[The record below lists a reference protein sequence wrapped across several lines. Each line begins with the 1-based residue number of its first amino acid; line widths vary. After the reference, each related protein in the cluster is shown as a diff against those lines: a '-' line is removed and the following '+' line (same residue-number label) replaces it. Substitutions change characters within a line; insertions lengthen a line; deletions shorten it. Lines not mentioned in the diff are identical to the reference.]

1 MDQLISVLLHF
12 PPTGGIAGDDQYDS
26 AAKSH
31 SQKVD
36 KLAASSD
43 FNDAAAQL
51 LDHVDPA
58 VYSISH
64 AHLLTAV
71 RAANSL
77 PQPDL
82 LAKVAVFL
90 NTFDARQMR
99 YAGKTLA
106 GILDWLVSGDLFPA
120 SVAVDLLT
128 TALLRLDPT
137 GSVLTSYHVALVKL
151 AFTTDN
157 VEPALPLLEKNI
169 VFYPGAKGLQE
180 TRPLGSLDLPPA
192 SYMTV
197 ETRLTKQLSSSDV
210 LQYDLL
216 RGLCFIQR
224 RAWAQAFDALER
236 VVTYPAKDSHSCSK
250 IMVEAHNKWILV
262 GLLLNGK
269 TPTPPSYTAP
279 GAQKTFAALG
289 KPYHS
294 IGKAF
299 EESTAERLKTE
310 FEDLG
315 PQFFSEENNL
325 SLMRLVLQHYQ
336 RWQVL
341 NLRNIYTTVSLEQIR
356 VRTQSAETAAPL
368 ATEAEVER
376 LVKDMIDEG
385 MLRGAIE
392 RPIDGGL
399 AYLVFHEP
407 NEELSEAEF
416 AQRMLRTAQR
426 LKEVE
431 SLVRATNE
439 RLGTSRDYVRY
450 LAGQQKKGGKDAQ
463 RDYGSSFVNQVEDE
477 DLMTGVVAAY

>member
-1 MDQLISVLLHF
+1 MM
-12 PPTGGIAGDDQYDS
+12 
-26 AAKSH
+26 
-31 SQKVD
+31 
-36 KLAASSD
+36 
-43 FNDAAAQL
+43 
-51 LDHVDPA
+51 
-58 VYSISH
+58 
-64 AHLLTAV
+64 
-71 RAANSL
+71 
-77 PQPDL
+77 
-82 LAKVAVFL
+82 
-90 NTFDARQMR
+90 RQ
-99 YAGKTLA
+99 
-106 GILDWLVSGDLFPA
+106 A

-157 VEPALPLLEKNI
+157 VEPALPLLEKNV

-180 TRPLGSLDLPPA
+180 TRPLGSLDLHPA
-192 SYMTV
+192 SYITV
-197 ETRLTKQLSSSDV
+197 ETRLTKQLSSNDV

-224 RAWAQAFDALER
+224 RAWAQAFNALER

-269 TPTPPSYTAP
+269 TPTLPSYTSP
-279 GAQKTFAALG
+279 GAQKTFAVLG

-299 EESTAERLKTE
+299 EESTAESLKTE
-310 FEDLG
+310 YESRG

-325 SLMRLVLQHYQ
+325 SLVRLVLQHYQ
-336 RWQVL
+336 RWQIL
-341 NLRNIYTTVSLEQIR
+341 NLRNIYTTVSLEQVR

-376 LVKDMIDEG
+376 LVRDMIDEG
-385 MLRGAIE
+385 MLSGTIE
-392 RPIDGGL
+392 RPADGGP
-399 AYLVFHEP
+399 AYLVFHEQ

-416 AQRMLRTAQR
+416 AQRMLRTAR
-426 LKEVE
+426 RIKEVE
-431 SLVRATNE
+431 PLVRATNE

-450 LAGQQKKGGKDAQ
+450 LSGQLKKGSKDAQ
-463 RDYGSSFVNQVEDE
+463 RDYGSSFANQVEDE
-477 DLMTGVVAAY
+477 DLMTGVTTAF